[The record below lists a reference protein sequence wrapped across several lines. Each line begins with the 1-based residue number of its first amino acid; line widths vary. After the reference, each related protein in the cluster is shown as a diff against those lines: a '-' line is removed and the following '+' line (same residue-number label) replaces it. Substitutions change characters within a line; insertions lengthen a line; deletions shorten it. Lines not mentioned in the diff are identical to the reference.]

1 MFSFYQFFVTL
12 NDPDPYDDEDKCPVI
27 ISVAQKQKVRRSE
40 HAIGFKVFQC
50 DLSDKK
56 LDETF
61 FYRNVSVSF
70 IPWPIPNSTCSW
82 ERRGSYYVFYFQIDR
97 FDTFMNLREISKR
110 ILLPAGRYC
119 IIPCTFE
126 RGNEGDFLLRVFVE
140 KKWGQ
145 ADGAKGRLKHL
156 QIVQQIRLIFVILL
170 KWNFS
175 FSCFFYVN
183 HLLHRSKF

>member
-1 MFSFYQFFVTL
+1 MLAVLNQALCMYQTESSLLCQRLLVVFKRAMFSFCQFFVTL

-70 IPWPIPNSTCSW
+70 IP
-82 ERRGSYYVFYFQIDR
+82 
-97 FDTFMNLREISKR
+97 
-110 ILLPAGRYC
+110 
-119 IIPCTFE
+119 
-126 RGNEGDFLLRVFVE
+126 
-140 KKWGQ
+140 
-145 ADGAKGRLKHL
+145 
-156 QIVQQIRLIFVILL
+156 
-170 KWNFS
+170 
-175 FSCFFYVN
+175 
-183 HLLHRSKF
+183 